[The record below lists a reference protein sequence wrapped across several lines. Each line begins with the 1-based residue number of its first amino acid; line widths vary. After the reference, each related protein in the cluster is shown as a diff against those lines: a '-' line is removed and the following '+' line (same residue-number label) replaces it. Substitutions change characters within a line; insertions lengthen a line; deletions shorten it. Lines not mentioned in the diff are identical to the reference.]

1 MYGSERVLNCLKML
15 EQNVNEAQ
23 YRAITHGAGAMLVLA
38 GPGSGKTF
46 VVTRRI
52 RYLIEH
58 HHVKPES
65 ILVITF
71 TKAAASEM
79 QERFVKL
86 SEGKSDPVHFGT
98 FHSIFFQI
106 LKHTYRFTA
115 QNIIREGDK
124 YRLLSRIIG
133 EMPEE
138 IRAQADDST
147 DTLQRL
153 LSEISTVKNN
163 GITPQEVRSTTV
175 SQAEFEYIFQI
186 YKQEMNRNKL
196 IDFDDMVLLCRD
208 LLVSRPETL
217 KIWQERFQYIL
228 VDEFQDICPLQYE
241 VVRLLAKPQDNLFI
255 VGDDDQSIYGF
266 RGSKPEIMLNFPK
279 DYPEAKQVL
288 LDVNYRSRKDIVD
301 VAGKLIAHNKA
312 RFDKKVRTQNEQ
324 LGGVKI
330 YSFHSKLKQA
340 ENIAL
345 LIKQYMTQPDA
356 RYSDIAILYRTNNH
370 TVYTADRLMKEG
382 IPFTVKEKPK
392 NIYDSAVAKDMI
404 AYMRYALHEDSLE
417 DFLRIMN
424 KPVRYIKRSTVPRQ
438 PFQMR
443 ELVENNRST
452 GYVVQNIHDFYD
464 NLRFIRKLNP
474 FSAMNFIRK
483 GVGYETFLK
492 KQAAEQGRD
501 ASKEFEELDE
511 LMQLAKDFETIPDWL
526 EQIQNYDAVMQEIAR
541 QDRQKQPDTDAVSM
555 VTMHASKGLEWKV
568 VVLPDVNEGVIPH
581 KKAVTDNEL
590 EEERRMFYVAMTRAK
605 EYLFIFYIQEKEAG
619 NLLPSRFLD
628 EIMIPV

>member
-1 MYGSERVLNCLKML
+1 ML

-23 YRAITHGAGAMLVLA
+23 CRAITHGAGAMLVLA

-46 VVTRRI
+46 TVTQRI
-52 RYLIEH
+52 KYLIEH
-58 HHVKPES
+58 HHVKPED

-71 TKAAASEM
+71 TKAAATEM
-79 QERFVKL
+79 QERFAKL
-86 SEGKSDPVHFGT
+86 NEGRNYPVHFGT

-124 YRLLSRIIG
+124 YRLLSRIIS
-133 EMPEE
+133 E
-138 IRAQADDST
+138 IPDEIGSRSQIDDSS

-163 GITPQEVRSTTV
+163 GITPQEIKSTTV
-175 SQAEFEYIFQI
+175 SQAEFEYIFRI
-186 YKQEMNRNKL
+186 YKQEMNRSKL

-255 VGDDDQSIYGF
+255 VGDDDQAIYGF
-266 RGSKPEIMLNFPK
+266 RGSRPEIMLNFTK
-279 DYPEAKQVL
+279 DYPEAEQVL

-301 VAGKLIAHNKA
+301 VAGKLIAHNKT

-330 YSFHSKLKQA
+330 YAFHSKLKQA

-345 LIKQYMTQPDA
+345 LIRQYMEQPGA

-382 IPFTVKEKPK
+382 IPFSMKEKPR
-392 NIYDSAVAKDMI
+392 NIYDSVVAKDII
-404 AYMRYALHEDSLE
+404 AYLRYALHEDSVE

-424 KPVRYIKRSTVPRQ
+424 KPVRYIKRLTVPRNRFTMQ
-438 PFQMR
+438 
-443 ELVENNRST
+443 ELIENNRST
-452 GYVVQNIHDFYD
+452 GYVIQNILDLYD
-464 NLRFIRKLNP
+464 NLHFVRNLNP
-474 FSAMNFIRK
+474 FSAVNFIRK
-483 GVGYETFLK
+483 GIGYDTFLK
-492 KQAAEQGRD
+492 KQAIEQGRD
-501 ASKEFEELDE
+501 GSKDFEELEE
-511 LMQLAKDFETIPDWL
+511 LMQLAKDFETIPEWL
-526 EQIQNYDAVMQEIAR
+526 EQIQNYDAVMQEVMQQER
-541 QDRQKQPDTDAVSM
+541 RQKQETDAVSM

-581 KKAVTDNEL
+581 KKAVTDSEL

-628 EIMIPV
+628 EIMTPVP

>member
-1 MYGSERVLNCLKML
+1 ML

-23 YRAITHGAGAMLVLA
+23 CRAITHGAGAMLVLA

-46 VVTRRI
+46 TVTQRI
-52 RYLIEH
+52 KYLIEH
-58 HHVKPES
+58 HHVKPED

-71 TKAAASEM
+71 TKAAATEM
-79 QERFVKL
+79 QERFAKL
-86 SEGKSDPVHFGT
+86 NEGRNYPVHFGT

-124 YRLLSRIIG
+124 YRLLSRIIS
-133 EMPEE
+133 E
-138 IRAQADDST
+138 IPDEIGSRSQIDDSS

-163 GITPQEVRSTTV
+163 GITPQEIKSTTV
-175 SQAEFEYIFQI
+175 SQAEFEYIFRI
-186 YKQEMNRNKL
+186 YKQEMNRSKL

-255 VGDDDQSIYGF
+255 VGDDDQAIYGF
-266 RGSKPEIMLNFPK
+266 RGSRPEIMLNFTK
-279 DYPEAKQVL
+279 DYPEAEQVL

-301 VAGKLIAHNKA
+301 VAGKLIAHNKT

-330 YSFHSKLKQA
+330 YAFHSKLKQA

-345 LIKQYMTQPDA
+345 LIRQYMEQPGA

-382 IPFTVKEKPK
+382 IPFSMKEKPR
-392 NIYDSAVAKDMI
+392 NIYDSAVAKDII
-404 AYMRYALHEDSLE
+404 AYLRYALHEDSVE

-424 KPVRYIKRSTVPRQ
+424 KPVRYIKRLTVPRNRFTMQ
-438 PFQMR
+438 
-443 ELVENNRST
+443 ELIENNRST
-452 GYVVQNIHDFYD
+452 GYVIQNILDLYD
-464 NLRFIRKLNP
+464 NLHFVRNLNP
-474 FSAMNFIRK
+474 FSAVNFIRK
-483 GVGYETFLK
+483 GIGYDTFLK
-492 KQAAEQGRD
+492 KQAIEQGRD
-501 ASKEFEELDE
+501 GSKDFEELEE
-511 LMQLAKDFETIPDWL
+511 LMQLAKDFETIPEWL
-526 EQIQNYDAVMQEIAR
+526 EQIQNYDAVMQEVMQQER
-541 QDRQKQPDTDAVSM
+541 RQKQETDTVSM

-581 KKAVTDNEL
+581 KKAVTDSEL

-605 EYLFIFYIQEKEAG
+605 EYLFIFCIQEKEAG

-628 EIMIPV
+628 EIMTPVP